1 MYGRSTSNW
10 TPAAVGLTE
19 RIGSLL
25 KISAAS
31 ASVLGD
37 LKESHISVWLCGE
50 GGRKGGRK
58 EARTNEQV
66 GATNDDHSWSLELAR
81 GREGRTR
88 EGGRNGLKN
97 DTQLPLM
104 FRLLSASQATPSD
117 FFKTADGRTDADGDG
132 VEL

>member
-1 MYGRSTSNW
+1 M
-10 TPAAVGLTE
+10 GLTE
-19 RIGSLL
+19 EDRELV
-25 KISAAS
+25 KN
-31 ASVLGD
+31 LGGVGVRFGGFER
-37 LKESHISVWLCGE
+37 ESHLSLALR
-50 GGRKGGRK
+50 GGREGGRK

-81 GREGRTR
+81 GREGTTR

-117 FFKTADGRTDADGDG
+117 FFKTADGRTDGRGRTDGDG

>member
-1 MYGRSTSNW
+1 M
-10 TPAAVGLTE
+10 
-19 RIGSLL
+19 L

-50 GGRKGGRK
+50 GGREGGRK

-81 GREGRTR
+81 GREGEREERGRGT

-117 FFKTADGRTDADGDG
+117 FFKTADGRTDGDG